1 MYLKSLSHHL
11 SRVVLLRVVKKSFL
25 LSDSP
30 LLKRR
35 AYNEGDRGAG
45 KERASALT
53 TGYGQGNPYRIT
65 WPVIVASLGKPRVLI
80 MVQYLQT
87 GKLRCHEVM

>member
-25 LSDSP
+25 LSDSH

-35 AYNEGDRGAG
+35 AYNEGDGGAR
-45 KERASALT
+45 KEKASALT
-53 TGYGQGNPYRIT
+53 TGYGQRNPYRIT
-65 WPVIVASLGKPRVLI
+65 WSLRVASLGKPRVLI

-87 GKLRCHEVM
+87 GKLRCNKVM